1 MTAIT
6 RILAFKIALTVCVWC
21 VPLLL
26 FPSGWLRA
34 LGFPTPE
41 PLIFLRL
48 LGMAY
53 TALVVGYAFG
63 FRSARRGVYPAAA
76 VWVGIISNGGAFL
89 LLLLAA
95 LNRTWGQWGVPA
107 QGVMWGSVLGTG
119 AIAAALAWFGPRL
132 QRIRDR

>member
-26 FPSGWLRA
+26 FPGAWLRA

-53 TALVVGYAFG
+53 TALVVGYVFG
-63 FRSARRGVYPAAA
+63 FRSARRGVYPAEV
-76 VWVGIISNGGAFL
+76 VWVGIVSNGGAFV
-89 LLLLAA
+89 LLLAA
-95 LNRTWGQWGVPA
+95 ALNRSWGTWGVVA
-107 QGVMWGSVLGTG
+107 QATMCGSLLGTA
-119 AIAAALAWFGPRL
+119 AIAASLVQFGPRAH
-132 QRIRDR
+132 RH